1 MGADEAGCAGDE
13 EVGHGAL
20 ILGSTCD
27 SAMSAPHGAV
37 PQPSPGRYVTDRSRP
52 FQTRVTGG
60 HEDRA
65 AMDTTPTPSPARTAP
80 LSHQPL
86 LVAAAALMVG
96 GALLHGSA
104 RDTALFRTLNLLGAV
119 WPTLW
124 AMLSVAGLG
133 LSAFIVLVALHR
145 GAHREAMRPVA
156 ALLWCFP
163 VGGALTHVLKR
174 LIEHPRPAAALGADQ
189 IIVIGEPLMRGAM
202 PSGHAVTTLAVLG
215 LCLLAW
221 RTTWLQRAGLLGLAL
236 LVLLSRAAV
245 GAHWPADLCVGA
257 GLGLVT
263 AAIGWHLSD
272 RGRLTGWLC
281 SRPGQQVL
289 AAAQIGCG
297 IVMAVLHSGYGLAL
311 PLQWALG
318 VWSVAA
324 GLHRLGRPGAQAAR
338 PAPMG
343 IGSEPG

>member
-1 MGADEAGCAGDE
+1 MN
-13 EVGHGAL
+13 
-20 ILGSTCD
+20 
-27 SAMSAPHGAV
+27 
-37 PQPSPGRYVTDRSRP
+37 
-52 FQTRVTGG
+52 
-60 HEDRA
+60 
-65 AMDTTPTPSPARTAP
+65 TAP
-80 LSHQPL
+80 IPSHRL
-86 LVAAAALMVG
+86 LLASAAVLLAS

-104 RDTALFRTLNLLGAV
+104 HDTALFHTLNALGTV
-119 WPTLW
+119 WPALW

-133 LSAFIVLVALHR
+133 LSAFIVLAALHR
-145 GAHREAMRPVA
+145 GAGVRSMRPVA

-174 LIEHPRPAAALGADQ
+174 LIEHPRPASLLGADQ
-189 IIVIGEPLMRGAM
+189 IVVIGEPLLRGAM

-221 RTTWLQRAGLLGLAL
+221 RTTWLQRAGLLALAV

-263 AAIGWHLSD
+263 AAIGWQLSGQ
-272 RGRLTGWLC
+272 GRLVGWLC

-297 IVMAVLHSGYGLAL
+297 IVVAVLHSGYGLAL

-324 GLHRLGRPGAQAAR
+324 GLHRLGRSGALVTAPPARQA
-338 PAPMG
+338 PLG

>member
-1 MGADEAGCAGDE
+1 M
-13 EVGHGAL
+13 H
-20 ILGSTCD
+20 I
-27 SAMSAPHGAV
+27 AP
-37 PQPSPGRYVTDRSRP
+37 PPTP
-52 FQTRVTGG
+52 
-60 HEDRA
+60 DRA
-65 AMDTTPTPSPARTAP
+65 SP
-80 LSHQPL
+80 LSHPPL
-86 LVAAAALMVG
+86 LAASAVLLAG

-104 RDTALFRTLNLLGAV
+104 RDTALFHLLNALGTV
-119 WPTLW
+119 WPALW

-133 LSAFIVLVALHR
+133 LSAFIVLAALHR
-145 GAHREAMRPVA
+145 GAGVRSMRPVA

-174 LIEHPRPAAALGADQ
+174 LIAHPRPAAALGVDQ
-189 IIVIGEPLMRGAM
+189 IVVIGEPLMRGAM
-202 PSGHAVTTLAVLG
+202 PSCHAITTLAVCG

-221 RTTWLQRAGLLGLAL
+221 RTTWLQRAGLLALAV

-263 AAIGWHLSD
+263 AAIGWQLSG
-272 RGRLTGWLC
+272 RGRLTDWLC
-281 SRPGQQVL
+281 SRQGQQVL

-324 GLHRLGRPGAQAAR
+324 GLHRLGRSGALATAQPARQA
-338 PAPMG
+338 PLG

>member
-1 MGADEAGCAGDE
+1 
-13 EVGHGAL
+13 
-20 ILGSTCD
+20 
-27 SAMSAPHGAV
+27 
-37 PQPSPGRYVTDRSRP
+37 
-52 FQTRVTGG
+52 
-60 HEDRA
+60 
-65 AMDTTPTPSPARTAP
+65 MDTSPMPSPARPAT
-80 LSHQPL
+80 LSHRPL
-86 LVAAAALMVG
+86 LAASAVLLAS
-96 GALLHGSA
+96 GALLHGTA
-104 RDTALFRTLNLLGAV
+104 RDTTLFRTLNQLGAV

-145 GAHREAMRPVA
+145 GAHRGAMRPVA

-174 LIEHPRPAAALGADQ
+174 LIDHPRPAALLGTDQ
-189 IIVIGEPLMRGAM
+189 IVVIGEPLMRGAM
-202 PSGHAVTTLAVLG
+202 PSGHAITTLAVLG

-221 RTTWLQRAGLLGLAL
+221 RTTWLQRAGLLALAV

-263 AAIGWHLSD
+263 AAIGWQLSG
-272 RGRLTGWLC
+272 RARLTDWLC

-297 IVMAVLHSGYGLAL
+297 TVMAVLHSGYGLAL

-324 GLHRLGRPGAQAAR
+324 GLHRLGRPDTQAAR
-338 PAPMG
+338 SAPVG